1 MSKIPKIKKAQSVN
15 RSRRLRKNATDA
27 ERLLWR
33 HLRGKNMAG
42 VKFRRQQPL
51 GNYIV
56 DFISLSH
63 RLVIELDGGHHALQ
77 KEKDALRERFIEQEG
92 YRILRFW
99 NNEVLQNLEGV
110 LEVIRRAIVKDV
122 DE

>member
-1 MSKIPKIKKAQSVN
+1 M
-15 RSRRLRKNATDA
+15 RKNATDA

-56 DFISLSH
+56 DFISHSR

-77 KEKDALRERFIEQEG
+77 REKDALREQFIEQEG

-110 LEVIRRAIVKDV
+110 LEVIRIGIATDF
-122 DE
+122 EE

>member
-1 MSKIPKIKKAQSVN
+1 M
-15 RSRRLRKNATDA
+15 RKNATDA

-56 DFISLSH
+56 DFISHSH

-77 KEKDALRERFIEQEG
+77 RKKDALREQFIEQEG
-92 YRILRFW
+92 YRVLRFW

-110 LEVIRRAIVKDV
+110 LEVIRIGIATDF
-122 DE
+122 EE